1 VHNLKGLAGN
11 LAATALLAAAI
22 EMEKLVKG
30 ESKQAPSDK
39 QLNQKYNDLENAI
52 NKALESVQTLGLQ
65 AQEKV
70 SNLSNEEICAIPA
83 ELTQDIAKRLRYFA
97 EMGDV
102 MTLNAIAEEI
112 KSQSDTC
119 VPLSKRIVQLAEDID
134 LDGIEKLADQLD
146 AS

>member
-1 VHNLKGLAGN
+1 MEVHY
-11 LAATALLAAAI
+11 
-22 EMEKLVKG
+22 EK
-30 ESKQAPSDK
+30 
-39 QLNQKYNDLENAI
+39 KYYFSVICDYRSSI
-52 NKALESVQTLGLQ
+52 NVYRS
-65 AQEKV
+65 
-70 SNLSNEEICAIPA
+70 
-83 ELTQDIAKRLRYFA
+83 A

-134 LDGIEKLADQLD
+134 LDGIEKLADALD